1 MFLLLFALQH
11 CSDSQID
18 FYRNSLDIALR
29 YNPPKDSNLFGFK
42 IADIPR
48 LLCAS
53 PLYLADKTCQNLD
66 DLQTMNGLFYQL
78 HDIEYN
84 NWEFSKGNKIFK
96 IKMHGDRSSNDGNI
110 VKKWCVEGKGIAAKS
125 CLDMANELLTDK
137 VVHLLPDYKLKTLEL
152 WLVFPSK
159 EFITPAVHELKD
171 FLTYNCCKL
180 LDKVLKKLES

>member
-1 MFLLLFALQH
+1 
-11 CSDSQID
+11 
-18 FYRNSLDIALR
+18 
-29 YNPPKDSNLFGFK
+29 
-42 IADIPR
+42 
-48 LLCAS
+48 
-53 PLYLADKTCQNLD
+53 
-66 DLQTMNGLFYQL
+66 MNGLFYQL